1 MLLPKHSYH
10 FTYCGQNEVIMKNV
24 LILGASGGLAKYV
37 IDELQKQDD
46 IHLTLF
52 LRNKNRLNNKLG
64 QNCEIIEG
72 DVLDSVKLT
81 DAMAD
86 KDIVYVN
93 LAGDLWAMAEKIE
106 KAMIETGVKRLIA
119 ISSIGIYDTPLKSVL
134 IPYRKLADVF
144 ENSSLDYTILRPA
157 WFTSIDEVDFEITHK
172 GEPERGSVI
181 SMKSLATFIA
191 SIINS
196 PQNFIRENLGI
207 NKPNS

>member
-1 MLLPKHSYH
+1 
-10 FTYCGQNEVIMKNV
+10 MKNV

-37 IDELQKQDD
+37 IDELQKQND

-52 LRNKNRLNNKLG
+52 LRNKNRLNNKLIKK
-64 QNCEIIEG
+64 CDIIEG
-72 DVLDSVKLT
+72 DVMDYRKLT
-81 DAMAD
+81 EAVAD

-93 LAGDLWAMAEKIE
+93 LAGDLWTMAENIE
-106 KAMIETGVKRLIA
+106 KAMTETAVKRLIA
-119 ISSIGIYDTPLKSVL
+119 ISSIGIYDTPLKSGL

-144 ENSSLDYTILRPA
+144 ENSNLDYTILRPA
-157 WFTSIDEVDFEITHK
+157 WFTSTNEVDFEITHK
-172 GEPERGSVI
+172 NEPERGSVI

-196 PQNFIRENLGI
+196 PQNYICESLGI

>member
-1 MLLPKHSYH
+1 
-10 FTYCGQNEVIMKNV
+10 MKNV

-37 IDELQKQDD
+37 IEELQKQND

-52 LRNKNRLNNKLG
+52 LRNKNRLNNKLIKK
-64 QNCEIIEG
+64 CDIIEG
-72 DVLDSVKLT
+72 DVMDYRKLT
-81 DAMAD
+81 EAVAD

-93 LAGDLWAMAEKIE
+93 LAGDLWAMAENIE
-106 KAMIETGVKRLIA
+106 KAMTETAVKRLIA

-144 ENSSLDYTILRPA
+144 ENSNLDYTILRPA
-157 WFTSIDEVDFEITHK
+157 WFTSTNEVDFEITHK
-172 GEPERGSVI
+172 NEPERGSVI

-196 PQNFIRENLGI
+196 PQNYICESLGI

>member
-1 MLLPKHSYH
+1 
-10 FTYCGQNEVIMKNV
+10 MKNI

-37 IDELQKQDD
+37 IEELQKQDD

-52 LRNKNRLNNKLG
+52 LRNKNRLNNKLTREC
-64 QNCEIIEG
+64 NIIEG
-72 DVLDSVKLT
+72 DVLDYRKLT
-81 DAMAD
+81 EAIAG

-93 LAGDLWAMAEKIE
+93 LAGDLWAMAENIE
-106 KAMIETGVKRLIA
+106 KAMTETAVKRVIA

-144 ENSSLDYTILRPA
+144 ENSNLDYTILRPA
-157 WFTSIDEVDFEITHK
+157 WFTSTNEVDFEITRK
-172 GEPERGSVI
+172 GEQERGSVI

-191 SIINS
+191 SIIHS
-196 PQNFIRENLGI
+196 PQNYIRESLGI

>member
-1 MLLPKHSYH
+1 
-10 FTYCGQNEVIMKNV
+10 MKNI

-52 LRNKNRLNNKLG
+52 LRNKNRLNNKLIKK
-64 QNCEIIEG
+64 CDIIEG
-72 DVLDSVKLT
+72 DVLDYRKLT
-81 DAMAD
+81 EAVAD

-93 LAGDLWAMAEKIE
+93 LAGDLWAMAENIE
-106 KAMIETGVKRLIA
+106 KAMTETGVKRVIA

-144 ENSSLDYTILRPA
+144 ENSKLDYTILRSA
-157 WFTSIDEVDFEITHK
+157 WFTSTNEVDFEITQK
-172 GEPERGSVI
+172 NEPERGSVI
-181 SMKSLATFIA
+181 SMKSLATFIT

-196 PQNFIRENLGI
+196 PQNHIRESLGI

>member
-1 MLLPKHSYH
+1 
-10 FTYCGQNEVIMKNV
+10 MKNV

-52 LRNKNRLNNKLG
+52 LRDKNRLNNKLG
-64 QNCEIIEG
+64 KNCDIIEG
-72 DVLDSVKLT
+72 DVLDGRKLT
-81 DAMAD
+81 EAMVG

-106 KAMIETGVKRLIA
+106 KAMIETGVKRVIA

-134 IPYRKLADVF
+134 VSYRKLADVF
-144 ENSSLDYTILRPA
+144 ENSNLDYTILRPA
-157 WFTSIDEVDFEITHK
+157 WFTSTNEVDFEITRK

-181 SMKSLATFIA
+181 SMKSLATFIT
-191 SIINS
+191 SIIHL
-196 PQNFIRENLGI
+196 PQNYIRESLGI

>member
-1 MLLPKHSYH
+1 MYFITNRLNKA
-10 FTYCGQNEVIMKNV
+10 IMKNV

-37 IDELQKQDD
+37 IDELQKQND

-52 LRNKNRLNNKLG
+52 LRNKNRLNNKLIKK
-64 QNCEIIEG
+64 CDIIEG
-72 DVLDSVKLT
+72 DVLDYRKLT
-81 DAMAD
+81 EAVAD

-93 LAGDLWAMAEKIE
+93 LAGDLWAMAENIE
-106 KAMIETGVKRLIA
+106 KAMTETAVKRLIA

-144 ENSSLDYTILRPA
+144 ENSNLDYTILRPA
-157 WFTSIDEVDFEITHK
+157 WFTSTNEIDFEITHK
-172 GEPERGSVI
+172 NEPERGSVI

-196 PQNFIRENLGI
+196 PQNYICESLGI

>member
-1 MLLPKHSYH
+1 
-10 FTYCGQNEVIMKNV
+10 MKNV

-37 IDELQKQDD
+37 IDELQRQDD

-52 LRNKNRLNNKLG
+52 LRDKNRLNNKLG
-64 QNCEIIEG
+64 KNCDIVEG
-72 DVLDSVKLT
+72 DVLDDRKLAE
-81 DAMAD
+81 AMVD

-106 KAMIETGVKRLIA
+106 KAMIETGVKRVIA

-134 IPYRKLADVF
+134 VPYRKLADVF
-144 ENSSLDYTILRPA
+144 ENSNLDYTILRPA
-157 WFTSIDEVDFEITHK
+157 WFTSTNEVDFEITRK

-191 SIINS
+191 SIIHS
-196 PQNFIRENLGI
+196 PQNYIRESLGI